1 MDSGDGS
8 VSKRRTRQQSCK
20 KRAKLNKKRNRLSQS
35 GNHTTCSM
43 NVNSGEDVSRGRKR
57 KMAERSRDDKRKS
70 KNARVVRNV
79 GNNGRRKFSPGT
91 CESITKRPFIEEM
104 SDDDSKEE
112 SDPDFVIVEEEEEE
126 EAVNTSGSSS
136 NVGLRSPMLNAAEE
150 VISSTSSMCS
160 TTDESEELTDI
171 TSSSESESES
181 SSDDIDSDDPND
193 KNNRVVESSSSDDI
207 SSDFDDEESEHDDLS
222 YPKKYGGGKKK
233 SNRGLVPQLVDDGE
247 KHKKGQAYILRPR
260 SLAKS
265 KKKKLNHGNCSR
277 LILPSDDKNNRVIE
291 SPSYDEIRC
300 DSDDEESEH
309 DDMSSLKNDEEGKK
323 ESNRGLVPQLVVDGE
338 KHKKGRA
345 YILPPRSLSK
355 SKKKKLNHGN
365 CSRSILLSDDP
376 KDKNY
381 RVIDTSSSDEIKSD
395 SDDEES
401 KHDDLS
407 CLKNNEEGK
416 KKSNEGLVPPLVDGE
431 KHKKGQAY
439 ILRPHSLSKSK
450 KKKLNYGN
458 CSRSNLLSEDPKD
471 KNYRLIESSSSDEIR
486 SGSDDEVSE
495 HDDLSC
501 PKNNEEGKKKSNQGL
516 VAQLVVD
523 GEKHKKGR
531 ACIVQPCSLSKSK
544 KKKLNDGNCSR
555 PIILSD
561 DEEFKSLSEED
572 CEVDDS
578 AKNIVQKDVIK
589 KTRKNTLED
598 SEFLKFVVDSIINV
612 DDHDKL
618 TPPEEKELVP
628 VKETLP
634 LVFRFEDEEP
644 LPPEK
649 EEWEKEIENLFVEMD
664 MCILESHI
672 GFTNPSVSLMQN
684 GDISGCEMGNH
695 HLVLDEQIGLICK
708 VCSHVHLEIKYIFPP
723 FAERTRGRN
732 GRKYCRESPSLLD
745 VDGFRFSDSSTVQDS
760 PVYEEGTVWDLV
772 PSNAKATMFPHQRG
786 GFEFMWKNIAGD
798 IILERLREPL
808 SDSKGGCIIS
818 HPPGTGKTRLT
829 IVFLQSFLKMFPKC
843 RPVIIAPSNLLLN
856 WEAEF
861 HKWEVDIPFHNLNN
875 KDFSFQEDEATA
887 SVFHCLSHAGRKNPQ
902 LIRMVKLRSWAKSK
916 SVLGISYDLFRI
928 LTGGDGDGYAKE
940 IREILL
946 KLPGLLILEEGH
958 TARNEQSLVW
968 KALKKVETEKRIL
981 LSGTPFQNNIKE
993 LYNTLYVVSPK
1004 FASDLE
1010 QKWASLSSSID
1021 KNARALE
1028 ELRDIISPFVHR
1040 CSENVKKVSLPGIR
1054 DTVIHLK
1061 PTDLQK
1067 ELLKRIPEN
1076 PGSFYEQNL
1085 VSLISVHPSL
1095 VAKRKEFSESV
1106 SHLKEQRCR
1115 LDPDIGVK
1123 MKFVVELIK
1132 LCGGPK
1138 ERVIIFSQLLD
1149 PLNLIKEQLN
1159 SLFGWT
1165 LGREILY
1172 MDGKLDVKQ
1181 RQISINSL
1189 NDPNSDVKVLLASI
1203 KACSEGISL
1212 IGASRVVLLDVLWN
1226 PSVQQQAISRAY
1238 RNGQTKVVHVYN
1250 PVISKWEVDKIEQ
1263 QTRKKYHSDVLLS
1276 RNEVKMDPSR
1286 SVSEDNILESM
1297 VKHEGLRHI
1306 FEKLSHAPCTT

>member
-1 MDSGDGS
+1 MDSGDDS
-8 VSKRRTRQQSCK
+8 VSKRRTRQQSLK

-35 GNHTTCSM
+35 GNRTTCTM

-57 KMAERSRDDKRKS
+57 KMAERSGGSKRKS

-79 GNNGRRKFSPGT
+79 GNNGKRKFSPGT

-104 SDDDSKEE
+104 SDDDSMEE

-150 VISSTSSMCS
+150 VVSSTSSMCN

-171 TSSSESESES
+171 TSSSESEFES

-207 SSDFDDEESEHDDLS
+207 RSDFDDEESEQEDLS
-222 YPKKYGGGKKK
+222 CPRKNGGGKKK
-233 SNRGLVPQLVDDGE
+233 SNRGLVPQLVEDGE
-247 KHKKGQAYILRPR
+247 KHKKGRAYILRPR
-260 SLAKS
+260 SLHNS
-265 KKKKLNHGNCSR
+265 KKKKLNHANCSR
-277 LILPSDDKNNRVIE
+277 LILPSDDPKDKNYGVIE
-291 SPSYDEIRC
+291 SSN
-300 DSDDEESEH
+300 SDDEESEH

-323 ESNRGLVPQLVVDGE
+323 ESNQGLVPQLVVE
-338 KHKKGRA
+338 
-345 YILPPRSLSK
+345 
-355 SKKKKLNHGN
+355 
-365 CSRSILLSDDP
+365 
-376 KDKNY
+376 
-381 RVIDTSSSDEIKSD
+381 
-395 SDDEES
+395 
-401 KHDDLS
+401 
-407 CLKNNEEGK
+407 
-416 KKSNEGLVPPLVDGE
+416 GE

-450 KKKLNYGN
+450 KKKLNHGN
-458 CSRSNLLSEDPKD
+458 CSRSNLLSDDPKD
-471 KNYRLIESSSSDEIR
+471 KNYRVIESSSSDELT

-523 GEKHKKGR
+523 GENH
-531 ACIVQPCSLSKSK
+531 

-561 DEEFKSLSEED
+561 DEESKSLSEED

-618 TPPEEKELVP
+618 TPPEEKEQVP

-644 LPPEK
+644 FPPEK

-664 MCILESHI
+664 MCILESQI

-684 GDISGCEMGNH
+684 GDISGCEMRNH

-760 PVYEEGTVWDLV
+760 PIYEEGT
-772 PSNAKATMFPHQRG
+772 
-786 GFEFMWKNIAGD
+786 FMWKNIAGD

-928 LTGGDGDGYAKE
+928 LAGGDGDGYAKE

-1028 ELRDIISPFVHR
+1028 ELRDIISPVVHR

-1159 SLFGWT
+1159 SLFSWT

-1226 PSVQQQAISRAY
+1226 PSVQQQAIIRAY

-1263 QTRKKYHSDVLLS
+1263 QMRKNYHSDVLLS
-1276 RNEVKMDPSR
+1276 RNEVKMDPSH